1 MNKLERQNRLI
12 QEIQQS
18 NKITASELA
27 KRFKVS
33 KRTILRDIDD
43 LENQGVQIHAS
54 HGSQGGYKIQE
65 SQSKIALT
73 LTDAQLSALFLTL
86 NESQSYSTLPYA
98 KEIQAIL
105 KQCLSLPQ
113 TRIRKLLKKMDYY
126 IKFEDTTQ
134 VTLPNIFS
142 DILIYCSERKVMLVD
157 FYEEDRT
164 VAENVIFI
172 GLLCKDGQWHAI
184 VFEIGLG
191 STRELLIR
199 DIQDISYS
207 FEKTIKTQDITIDNY
222 QQFLSDTTRNIKN
235 HS

>member
-43 LENQGVQIHAS
+43 LENQGVHIHAS

-98 KEIQAIL
+98 KEIQA
-105 KQCLSLPQ
+105 
-113 TRIRKLLKKMDYY
+113 
-126 IKFEDTTQ
+126 
-134 VTLPNIFS
+134 
-142 DILIYCSERKVMLVD
+142 
-157 FYEEDRT
+157 
-164 VAENVIFI
+164 
-172 GLLCKDGQWHAI
+172 
-184 VFEIGLG
+184 
-191 STRELLIR
+191 
-199 DIQDISYS
+199 
-207 FEKTIKTQDITIDNY
+207 
-222 QQFLSDTTRNIKN
+222 
-235 HS
+235 

>member
-18 NKITASELA
+18 NKITASEL

-113 TRIRKLLKKMDYY
+113 TRIRKLLK
-126 IKFEDTTQ
+126 
-134 VTLPNIFS
+134 
-142 DILIYCSERKVMLVD
+142 R
-157 FYEEDRT
+157 
-164 VAENVIFI
+164 
-172 GLLCKDGQWHAI
+172 W
-184 VFEIGLG
+184 
-191 STRELLIR
+191 
-199 DIQDISYS
+199 
-207 FEKTIKTQDITIDNY
+207 TII
-222 QQFLSDTTRNIKN
+222 
-235 HS
+235 